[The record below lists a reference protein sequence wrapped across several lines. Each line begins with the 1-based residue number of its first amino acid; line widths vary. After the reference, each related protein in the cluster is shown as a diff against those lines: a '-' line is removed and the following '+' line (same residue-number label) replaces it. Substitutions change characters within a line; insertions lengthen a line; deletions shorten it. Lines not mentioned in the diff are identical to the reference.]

1 MTFQRKAEGVLLDQR
16 TLDVQH
22 IPYFSHHDL
31 ELTIPG
37 EDRVLHARKVLDK
50 AANSNHAHRRWHMA
64 RGHYRVVEPGK
75 RKYICRHDPVM
86 VENGLGMCNKCQL
99 LIRWIP
105 AHDRGDATLG
115 VVDHAYQV
123 VT

>member
-1 MTFQRKAEGVLLDQR
+1 MKKSEREELSLADLVHGMTFQRKAEGVLLDQR

-50 AANSNHAHRRWHMA
+50 AANSNHAHRRWHMVLTYLRTRYA
-64 RGHYRVVEPGK
+64 RNPYEVEA
-75 RKYICRHDPVM
+75 RHA
-86 VENGLGMCNKCQL
+86 VEETGQNGLVAPL
-99 LIRWIP
+99 RP
-105 AHDRGDATLG
+105 ARLKR
-115 VVDHAYQV
+115 
-123 VT
+123 